1 MTVTQLRE
9 GDYRPDG
16 AGGFALA
23 TGGAGVLERV
33 LFLLTARRGG
43 FPLLP
48 EVGSRL
54 YLLSRAR
61 PSARGALGAS
71 YAAEALAGEE
81 NLRVLGAVWTEETR
95 TLTVELEWQG
105 EPMQAVL
112 DAAALGWQD
121 RRREAYENSGRNLP
135 GDDGSVFSGD
145 RNGTQRHG
153 RDGGA
158 DVCPGG
164 TGLWAL

>member
-81 NLRVLGAVWTEETR
+81 NQRVLGAVWTEETR

-112 DAAALGWQD
+112 DAAVKRVTVQADALLVELEELPLCFRVRAQAGGRGAA
-121 RRREAYENSGRNLP
+121 RRVEVTECTPLP
-135 GDDGSVFSGD
+135 
-145 RNGTQRHG
+145 R
-153 RDGGA
+153 
-158 DVCPGG
+158 
-164 TGLWAL
+164 